1 MVLLTFG
8 LFFCGLCARAGCSA
22 FACVCVGCAGI
33 RCGCIDRCDPDD
45 RDFLISA
52 IAIVANFVTAMIAI
66 IVSTIPIICAIDVIL
81 LVAATIAIVVVA
93 IAIVWI
99 DNLGF

>member
-1 MVLLTFG
+1 MA

-22 FACVCVGCAGI
+22 FARVCVGCTGT
-33 RCGCIDRCDPDD
+33 RYGCIDRCDPGG

-52 IAIVANFVTAMIAI
+52 IAIVANLVTATIAI
-66 IVSTIPIICAIDVIL
+66 IASTTPIICAIDVIL